1 MPVFTIQAPD
11 GKTLTLEA
19 PEGATQ
25 EQVIAAAVEL
35 YKPQYGVGET
45 IARGLERGVTSTIRG
60 AAQLLGAPSATVPTE
75 EQDAISQMQ
84 GTPLGEQI
92 SSLAT
97 PGQIQQTDLQREAEF
112 RMMAQ
117 QRPVAAYGAQIAGNL
132 LDPINLVPLGGV
144 RTLAQGARNIAI
156 AGGAMGA
163 LEPVYE
169 GDSRLM
175 NIAGG
180 AVVGGVL
187 GGTIGG
193 LISKYGREAVEQAGK
208 ELKDNRAV
216 LLGGTGRITQDNV
229 PLSPIAQELA
239 EVAAPK
245 NMELQDS
252 IVPLLQQLEDS
263 ELATKLTN
271 EIAGGDYRALFTDAP
286 FRLTDIPASRF
297 TAAFSADN
305 PLREQNL
312 AAYLKAGY
320 KAEDPEQLL
329 TRIVSAN
336 KGAIATELD
345 TTPINIPA
353 DSAVNFLLNRKVQEI
368 GGRDLI
374 NAYIPALQRG
384 VDMINSIDELF
395 LNGRAAGMT
404 DAEIAA
410 VFKKDFDE
418 VKPILFS
425 AIGNVSN
432 IGRALAAAKAQ
443 KKVMGSTEEIL
454 KGLAKQGGQDLKDI
468 YALRDA
474 ISTIKAAPATDF
486 DKNKAIGKL
495 ITNTVKE
502 PGWNDKFGEFVVNAF
517 ISGLATPAVNALSG
531 IAKIGLVG
539 MERAIQAVDP
549 RSQVKI
555 KEVLPSFRGLMDGVL
570 ESAFFAK
577 EGFLRG
583 SPLDAAM
590 PEFRGAIGTQA
601 GATKFEK
608 YLGEVVRVP
617 SRVSVG
623 TDEFFKAIFR
633 RMEYNAQAYRI
644 ASSGKYGDTETVYNT
659 LRNIDTKD
667 LNWRDNVLKAPD
679 LAALPNATRA
689 QLIDDVREFAKKA
702 TFQADLGKFGN
713 RILAF
718 RANHPEF
725 APVIPFIKTPINI
738 MKDALSYTPL
748 AVFAKNTPAD
758 VKTARVAIGMGIT
771 GALALQ
777 VAQEK
782 VTGSYPKEAD
792 KRNAMI
798 AAGIPEYSLKIGDT
812 WYSYARI
819 EPLATV
825 MGTAVDG
832 INAVNRYLAD
842 PKYDTKAA
850 EKARNKLVVDV
861 VGGIT
866 TNIASKTFLEGISG
880 VLQAM
885 HNPERYG
892 GSFINSFAG
901 LLVPS
906 FIAAPARSADPY
918 ARVVTSFGEAVQNRV
933 PDFGLG
939 LPIPSRQELPIQSK
953 LFGGARENP
962 SYGLAAYTG
971 LQTSPAARTVV
982 QEEVARTKVDYDLPD
997 KSLRG
1002 VELDGADQAKYQD
1015 LSSRYADMILP
1026 GIIASPGYQN
1036 APDTLKKVILE
1047 KGLSKA
1053 RQAAT
1058 NLLLGEKLKDPEFRT
1073 QFIRARL
1080 EKKGLEMEE

>member
-1 MPVFTIQAPD
+1 
-11 GKTLTLEA
+11 
-19 PEGATQ
+19 
-25 EQVIAAAVEL
+25 
-35 YKPQYGVGET
+35 
-45 IARGLERGVTSTIRG
+45 
-60 AAQLLGAPSATVPTE
+60 
-75 EQDAISQMQ
+75 
-84 GTPLGEQI
+84 
-92 SSLAT
+92 
-97 PGQIQQTDLQREAEF
+97 
-112 RMMAQ
+112 MAQ
-117 QRPVAAYGAQIAGNL
+117 QRPVAAYGSQFAGNI

-144 RTLAQGARNIAI
+144 RTAAQGARNIAG
-156 AGGAMGA
+156 AGAVMGA
-163 LEPVYE
+163 LEPVY
-169 GDSRLM
+169 GDDSRLM

-180 AVVGGVL
+180 AVVGGAL
-187 GGTIGG
+187 GGTIGA
-193 LISKYGREAVEQAGK
+193 LIQKYGKPAVEAAGK

-216 LLGGTGRITQDNV
+216 LLGGSGKITQDTV
-229 PLSPIAQELA
+229 PLSSIAQEIA
-239 EVAAPK
+239 DVTAAK
-245 NMELQDS
+245 NIELQDS

-263 ELATKLTN
+263 ELAQKLTT
-271 EIAGGDYRALFTDAP
+271 EIADGDYRNFFTTAP
-286 FRLTDIPASRF
+286 FRNANLPSSRLVN
-297 TAAFSADN
+297 AFSADN
-305 PLREQNL
+305 PLRSQNYE
-312 AAYLKAGY
+312 AYLKSGF
-320 KAEDPEQLL
+320 KVEDPEDLL
-329 TRIVSAN
+329 SRIVASN
-336 KGAIATELD
+336 KAAMATELD

-384 VDMINSIDELF
+384 VDTFNSIDELF
-395 LNGRAAGMT
+395 LNGRAAGMS
-404 DAEIAA
+404 DPEIAA
-410 VFKKDFDE
+410 IFKKDFE
-418 VKPILFS
+418 EYKPLLLS
-425 AIGNVSN
+425 AVGNVSN
-432 IGRALAAAKAQ
+432 LGRAFNAAKVQ
-443 KKVMGSTEEIL
+443 KKVLGSATDIL
-454 KGLAKQGGQDLKDI
+454 KGLTEKGNLELKDI
-468 YALRDA
+468 YAMRDA
-474 ISTIKAAPATDF
+474 VAAIKAAPATSF
-486 DKNKAIGKL
+486 EKNKALGKL
-495 ITNTVKE
+495 ITDTVKE

-531 IAKIGLVG
+531 IAKIGLLG

-555 KEVLPSFRGLMDGVL
+555 KEVLPSFRGLLDGVL

-608 YLGEVVRVP
+608 YLGEAVRVP

-667 LNWRDNVLKAPD
+667 LNWRDNILKAPN
-679 LAALPNATRA
+679 LATLPNATRA

-702 TFQADLGKFGN
+702 AFQADLGKFGN

-725 APVIPFIKTPINI
+725 SPVIPFIKTPINI

-777 VAQEK
+777 VAEEK
-782 VTGSYPKEAD
+782 VTGSYPKDAA

-798 AAGIPEYSLKIGDT
+798 AAGVPEYSLKIGDT

-832 INAVNRYLAD
+832 INAVNRYIAD
-842 PKYDTKAA
+842 PKYDDKAA
-850 EKARNKLVVDV
+850 DKARTKLVIDV

-892 GSFINSFAG
+892 DSFINSFAG

-918 ARVVTSFGEAVQNRV
+918 ARVVTGFGEAVQNRI

-939 LPIPSRQELPIQSK
+939 LPIPSREELPVQSK
-953 LFGGARENP
+953 LFGGARENL

-971 LQTSPAARTVV
+971 LQTTPATRTAV
-982 QEEVARTKVDYDLPD
+982 QEEVARTKVDYDLPS

-1002 VELDGADQAKYQD
+1002 VDLEGVDQAKYQD

-1026 GIIASPGYQN
+1026 GIISSPGYQN

-1053 RQAAT
+1053 RKAAT
-1058 NLLLGEKLKDPEFRT
+1058 NLLLGEKLQDPEFRT

-1080 EKKGLEMEE
+1080 AKKGIELEE